1 MPIEPIV
8 SDSGSCT
15 AALGDQEP
23 GLDKVPFGDDPNHV
37 LRNRE
42 ESALTRRGATVVA
55 ASGKEAAIIKDLIKQ
70 AIPAGMNS
78 IDTSKQVSGVPC
90 RFVPLYM
97 CITYMLAH

>member
-1 MPIEPIV
+1 MQPIV
-8 SDSGSCT
+8 SDSGLCT

-42 ESALTRRGATVVA
+42 ESALTRRGARIVP
-55 ASGKEAAIIKDLIKQ
+55 ASGKETAIIKELIKQ

-78 IDTSKQVSGVPC
+78 IDTSKQVSRIPS
-90 RFVPLYM
+90 RFFPLS
-97 CITYMLAH
+97 TV